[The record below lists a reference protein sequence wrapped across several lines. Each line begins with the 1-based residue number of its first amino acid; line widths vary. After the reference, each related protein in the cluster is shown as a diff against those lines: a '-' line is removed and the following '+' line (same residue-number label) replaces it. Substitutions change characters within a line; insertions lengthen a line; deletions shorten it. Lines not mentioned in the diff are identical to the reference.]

1 MNVILTKDH
10 NELGVNGS
18 MVKVSEGYARNYLL
32 PNNMAVRATANV
44 MAHYESRRKARSKKE
59 AAVIEDANK
68 RAEEMSKLVVLAT
81 VRVGEEGRLYGT
93 VTTKEIAAL
102 LQEQHGIEVDKKHI
116 SIASPIKSVGLHS
129 ISIKLHPEISAQMQV
144 DVQGDGEEE
153 YEEFVE
159 PVKEVAASND
169 SYDDGY
175 DDGYA
180 DEYNDNNEELDV
192 DAEA

>member
-1 MNVILTKDH
+1 MKVILTKDH
-10 NELGVNGS
+10 NELGINGS
-18 MVKVSEGYARNYLL
+18 MVTVSEGYARNYLL
-32 PNNMAVRATANV
+32 PNNMAVRATDNV

-68 RAEEMSKLVVLAT
+68 RAEEMSKLVVTAV

-102 LQEQHGIEVDKKHI
+102 LHEQHGVEVDKKHI
-116 SIASPIKSVGLHS
+116 AIASPIKSVGMHS
-129 ISIKLHPEISAQMQV
+129 ISVKLHPEISAQMQL
-144 DVQGDGEEE
+144 DVQGDGGDE

-159 PVKEVAASND
+159 PAKEPVSND
-169 SYDDGY
+169 GYDDGY
-175 DDGYA
+175 DDAYE
-180 DEYNDNNEELDV
+180 DEYNDENDEFDV

>member
-18 MVKVSEGYARNYLL
+18 MVSVSEGYARNYLL
-32 PNNMAVRATANV
+32 PNNLAVRATANV

-68 RAEEMSKLVVLAT
+68 RAEEMSKLVVKAE

-93 VTTKEIAAL
+93 VTTKEIATL

-116 SIASPIKSVGLHS
+116 SIASPIKTVGVYTVSV
-129 ISIKLHPEISAQMQV
+129 KLHPEISAQMQV

-159 PVKEVAASND
+159 PVKEAAPAND
-169 SYDDGY
+169 DYE
-175 DDGYA
+175 
-180 DEYNDNNEELDV
+180 DEYNDNNEEFDV

>member
-1 MNVILTKDH
+1 MKVILTKDH

-18 MVKVSEGYARNYLL
+18 MVTVSEGYARNYLL
-32 PNNMAVRATANV
+32 PNNMAVRATDNV

-59 AAVIEDANK
+59 ATIIEEANK
-68 RAEEMSKLVVLAT
+68 RAAEMSKLVVTAT

-116 SIASPIKSVGLHS
+116 TIASPIKSVGKHS
-129 ISIKLHPEISAQMQV
+129 IAVKLHPEISAHMQV
-144 DVQGDGEEE
+144 DVQGDGEDE

-159 PVKEVAASND
+159 PVQQAASND

-175 DDGYA
+175 DDDYE
-180 DEYNDNNEELDV
+180 DEYNDNNEEFDV